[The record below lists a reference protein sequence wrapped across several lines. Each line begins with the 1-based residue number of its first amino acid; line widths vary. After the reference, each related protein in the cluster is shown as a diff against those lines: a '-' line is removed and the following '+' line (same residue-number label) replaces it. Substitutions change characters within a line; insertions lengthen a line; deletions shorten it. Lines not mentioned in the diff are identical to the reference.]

1 MDKEKKITACESL
14 IALLDDEEAAM
25 MPDAVGTL
33 YDKLKTVTTFDEI
46 QALSRDGSLPTYDQ
60 CMDISKLLIDFLR
73 MRPIEMVKIVE
84 AIVSAS
90 PALPTEEDV
99 FI

>member
-1 MDKEKKITACESL
+1 MDKEKKITVCESL
-14 IALLDDEEAAM
+14 IALLDDEEAAL
-25 MPDAVGTL
+25 MPDAVGAL

-46 QALSRDGSLPTYDQ
+46 QTLSRDGSLPTYDQ

-73 MRPIEMVKIVE
+73 MRPIDMVNITV
-84 AIVSAS
+84 AIVIAS
-90 PALPTEEDV
+90 PVLPDGEDI